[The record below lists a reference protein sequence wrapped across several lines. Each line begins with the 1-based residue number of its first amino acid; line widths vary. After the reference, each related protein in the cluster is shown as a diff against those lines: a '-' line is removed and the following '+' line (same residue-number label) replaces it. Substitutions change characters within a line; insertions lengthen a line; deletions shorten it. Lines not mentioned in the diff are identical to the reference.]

1 VEIENRLT
9 KDAGRVRADADQL
22 KQVLINL
29 LFNAC
34 DALEKGGRIS
44 IHTRRQPGLE
54 GEKTPPGQSEWVEI
68 SVSDTGSGISPS
80 EQERIFDP
88 FFTTK
93 PPGKGT
99 GLGLAISR
107 RIVESF
113 HGTLEVKSKEGKG
126 STFTVRLNP
135 WEPDHDTKRSHHRP
149 GRHQA

>member
-1 VEIENRLT
+1 M
-9 KDAGRVRADADQL
+9 

-34 DALEKGGRIS
+34 DALESGGRIV
-44 IHTRRQPGLE
+44 IRTRRQPKHE
-54 GEKTPPGQSEWVEI
+54 DEKTPDGHSEWVEI
-68 SVSDTGSGISPS
+68 AVSDTGSGIDLSD
-80 EQERIFDP
+80 QERIFDP

-99 GLGLAISR
+99 GLGLAVSR

-113 HGTLEVKSKEGKG
+113 HGTLEVKSEKGKG

-135 WEPDHDTKRSHHRP
+135 WETDHDTKRSHNRP